1 MSPCSGGVPVVIVLL
16 HALIGYDFSTLTHA
30 SSNKTLKIRTKTT
43 LNLKIFW
50 HAGFHKDFSPAK
62 VITAPPIFNKYPRLQ
77 HRKLLIMIQTSL
89 L

>member
-1 MSPCSGGVPVVIVLL
+1 MSPCSGGIPVVSVLL

-50 HAGFHKDFSPAK
+50 HAGFHKDFRHAGFHKDFSPAN
-62 VITAPPIFNKYPRLQ
+62 VITAPPIFNKYPKLQ
-77 HRKLLIMIQTSL
+77 HRK
-89 L
+89 